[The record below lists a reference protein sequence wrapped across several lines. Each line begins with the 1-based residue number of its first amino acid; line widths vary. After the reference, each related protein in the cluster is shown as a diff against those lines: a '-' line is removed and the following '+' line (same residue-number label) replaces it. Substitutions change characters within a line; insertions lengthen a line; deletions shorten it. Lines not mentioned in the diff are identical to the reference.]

1 MNADLPT
8 ASPAAQ
14 PRKQPFTLQ
23 AAKGS
28 LYSPII
34 VILIVVFGKYVAA
47 RLIVEVAALI
57 IILGGLGLGISA
69 LFGIPKH
76 GLVKILPSALISM
89 TINGFLLFVFVTNFL
104 TARSNALNQRVTPTP
119 EGGDVSVATLGV
131 FQNGTISFQYDRR
144 YQAKSIGEKGQVLL
158 QCPDSSIVITDH
170 KQRLDARE
178 SLERFAAA
186 IRSDFEQQNYKDIS
200 ASAFEDLETTNFSGS
215 KVRLEYTRPQ
225 NLRVVAEIYMISTRR
240 SSYSFLHYYPQDQ
253 NIIAPLL
260 FQTVLNTFTEV
271 DGVSSTE

>member
-131 FQNGTISFQYDRR
+131 F
-144 YQAKSIGEKGQVLL
+144 
-158 QCPDSSIVITDH
+158 
-170 KQRLDARE
+170 
-178 SLERFAAA
+178 
-186 IRSDFEQQNYKDIS
+186 
-200 ASAFEDLETTNFSGS
+200 
-215 KVRLEYTRPQ
+215 
-225 NLRVVAEIYMISTRR
+225 
-240 SSYSFLHYYPQDQ
+240 
-253 NIIAPLL
+253 
-260 FQTVLNTFTEV
+260 
-271 DGVSSTE
+271 